1 MNNSLEVKNLCK
13 KYSEFELKNINLKL
27 PKGMIMGLIGENGAG
42 KTTTIKSILNLI
54 NIDNGE
60 IKIFGLNIKENEKK
74 IKEDIGVVLDDAFF
88 SEYLNPADINKIMR
102 KIYENWDEKLYYK
115 YLEDFK
121 LPKNK
126 ISKEF
131 SSGMKM
137 KLKIAVALSHHPK
150 LLILDEPTSPL
161 DPVARSEIL
170 DIFQDFIQNEENSIF
185 VSSHITSDLEH
196 IADYITFINNGE
208 IVLSK
213 TRYVFII
220 SSTIIGAIVGI
231 IASFLIVFIIDKQIP
246 SLYDYINIALGGILG
261 VGLIEAIQIP
271 CVYKW
276 GAEKGR
282 IQMFIVAAII
292 ILLVGGIFFVGQKS
306 NINFPVN
313 NMLKIVLNFLPAILI
328 LTTIIIYYVSYRVSY
343 RIYKNKE
350 E

>member
-1 MNNSLEVKNLCK
+1 MNDSLEVKNLCK
-13 KYSEFELKNINLKL
+13 KYNEFELKNINLKL

-74 IKEDIGVVLDDAFF
+74 IKEDIGVVLDDGFF

-102 KIYENWDEKLYYK
+102 KIYKNWDEKLYYK
-115 YLEDFK
+115 YLKDFK

-150 LLILDEPTSPL
+150 LLILDEPTSGL

-196 IADYITFINNGE
+196 IADYITFINDGE

-213 TRYVFII
+213 TRDELLEKYGVVKCSKSEFEKIDKNDYVKFKVNRYGYDVLVEDK
-220 SSTIIGAIVGI
+220 SK
-231 IASFLIVFIIDKQIP
+231 FKRKYELKIIDKPTLDDIM
-246 SLYDYINIALGGILG
+246 LIYIKG
-261 VGLIEAIQIP
+261 
-271 CVYKW
+271 
-276 GAEKGR
+276 EK
-282 IQMFIVAAII
+282 
-292 ILLVGGIFFVGQKS
+292 
-306 NINFPVN
+306 
-313 NMLKIVLNFLPAILI
+313 
-328 LTTIIIYYVSYRVSY
+328 
-343 RIYKNKE
+343 
-350 E
+350 